1 MSEEIQ
7 RILGDLI
14 ARVSALE
21 KGQDRNWSW
30 ITKGIL
36 AVIGALSG
44 LVYAYLRSLGII

>member
-7 RILGDLI
+7 RILGDLM

-21 KGQDRNWSW
+21 KGQERNWAW

-36 AVIGALSG
+36 GVIGVLSG
-44 LVYAYLRSLGII
+44 IVYAYLSSLGII